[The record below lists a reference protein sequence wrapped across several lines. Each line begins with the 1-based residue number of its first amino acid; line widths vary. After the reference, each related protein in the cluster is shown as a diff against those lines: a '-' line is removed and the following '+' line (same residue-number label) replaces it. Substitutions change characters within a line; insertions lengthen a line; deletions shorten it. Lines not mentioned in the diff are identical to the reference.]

1 MQAHGLLC
9 DGIMDMKEFAGNVA
23 GTIVVL
29 ILVAAA
35 LVAVGFAI
43 AMIPVLLVV
52 APMTVAAVA
61 IVFLVAWIRRR
72 RQGRNQGRR

>member
-1 MQAHGLLC
+1 
-9 DGIMDMKEFAGNVA
+9 MDMKEFAGNVA